1 MENAMRRNLLKHLTS
16 LLTIQPPRASLPVFA
31 ALLGLYS
38 LPSQAI
44 IGGQLVPESAELAKH
59 TVAIYAT
66 SNASTCTGT
75 LIAPDIVVT
84 AAHCLI
90 RPKDDLTVIFGTDSV
105 TALQDPTHTRKV
117 IGTKISPEFS
127 QSEYGDL
134 GLIKLASA
142 APEGF
147 TPVPYAKSVMSPES
161 ILMATS
167 SMTTVSLK
175 EHVTF
180 TFNTPF
186 ILAGYGFYKQETVKV
201 DRNDPRLAEAIAEGR
216 GGCNDYKTVC
226 RISVIG
232 HDKKLRVTS
241 VLMQTMNPMALILDE
256 THGRGTCYGDSGGPA
271 FVLDEQKHFV
281 LVGVNSGGDGSGDCG
296 EAPGIKSLV
305 SYFAPWIADTIK
317 TGF

>member
-1 MENAMRRNLLKHLTS
+1 MRSNLLKHLTS
-16 LLTIQPPRASLPVFA
+16 LSTMTPPRVSLPVFV
-31 ALLGLYS
+31 ALLALYS

-44 IGGQLVPESAELAKH
+44 VGGQLVPPSAELAKH
-59 TVAIYAT
+59 TVAIYAA

-90 RPKDDLTVIFGTDSV
+90 RPKGDLTVIFGTDSV
-105 TALQDPTHTRKV
+105 EALKDSSRTRKV
-117 IGTKISPEFS
+117 IATAISPEFS
-127 QSEYGDL
+127 RSEYGDL
-134 GLIKLASA
+134 GLIKMASP
-142 APEGF
+142 APAGY
-147 TPVPYAKSVMSPES
+147 TPVPYAKSVMTPES

-167 SMTTVSLK
+167 SMTTVGLG
-175 EHVTF
+175 EHVSF
-180 TFNTPF
+180 TFEKPF
-186 ILAGYGFYKQETVKV
+186 ILAGYGFFKQETIKV
-201 DRNDPRLAEAIAEGR
+201 DRNDPRLQPAIQEGR

-226 RISVIG
+226 RIEIIG

-271 FVLDEQKHFV
+271 FVLDENKRFI

-296 EAPGIKSLV
+296 HAPGIKSLV
-305 SYFAPWIADTIK
+305 SYFAPWIEDTIRS
-317 TGF
+317 GF